1 MSLDG
6 ATLAR
11 RRDRNFRRVAG
22 RRVRS
27 RRSALAF
34 VDAVGC
40 CSTFYRFPEGLP
52 CLWEAVVG
60 RANPRWPKHSH
71 HDDGVGL
78 TWRLKDELP
87 ARREVYYGKLLK
99 GHPVLVALDLFPA
112 FYARV
117 RGAQRS
123 TDYLAEYRAGRLTQT
138 ARRLLDALADERP
151 QYTRGLRARAFML
164 EPGKTREFE
173 RAMAE
178 LQQGLWVVKTE
189 ERYEPSFS
197 YRWDLVDAWLP
208 DAVAEGRRLSRP
220 AALERLLRRYLQAAV
235 FARIPS
241 LVRLFGAPVTEV
253 VEGIAALVRSREV
266 LGDCAVD
273 GWPGRWVVATHA
285 TR

>member
-1 MSLDG
+1 MARMLLDG
-6 ATLAR
+6 AALAR

-27 RRSALAF
+27 RQSALAF
-34 VDAVGC
+34 VDAVGF

-60 RANPRWPKHSH
+60 RANPRLPKQSH

-138 ARRLLDALADERP
+138 ARRLLDALADEHP

-164 EPGKTREFE
+164 
-173 RAMAE
+173 
-178 LQQGLWVVKTE
+178 
-189 ERYEPSFS
+189 
-197 YRWDLVDAWLP
+197 
-208 DAVAEGRRLSRP
+208 
-220 AALERLLRRYLQAAV
+220 
-235 FARIPS
+235 
-241 LVRLFGAPVTEV
+241 
-253 VEGIAALVRSREV
+253 
-266 LGDCAVD
+266 
-273 GWPGRWVVATHA
+273 
-285 TR
+285 

>member
-1 MSLDG
+1 M
-6 ATLAR
+6 
-11 RRDRNFRRVAG
+11 
-22 RRVRS
+22 
-27 RRSALAF
+27 
-34 VDAVGC
+34 
-40 CSTFYRFPEGLP
+40 
-52 CLWEAVVG
+52 G
-60 RANPRWPKHSH
+60 RANPRWPRHSH

-117 RGAQRS
+117 RGTQRS
-123 TDYLAEYRAGRLTQT
+123 TDYLTEYRAGRLTQT

-151 QYTRGLRARAFML
+151 QYTRSLRARAFML
-164 EPGKTREFE
+164 EPAKTREFE

-208 DAVAEGRRLSRP
+208 DAVAEGRRLSRR
-220 AALERLLRRYLQAAV
+220 AALERLLRRYLEAAV
-235 FARIPS
+235 FARIPA
-241 LVRLFGAPVTEV
+241 LARLFGAPVTEV

-273 GWPGRWVVATHA
+273 GWPGRWVVATRA
-285 TR
+285 T